1 MKKLIMALVIVCL
14 VGCEKSTKEI
24 SGSFN
29 FPEELKDC
37 KMYSLSNGGS
47 SVIVARCPLS
57 STTTTYNCGKIT
69 CSSMTVEVDTVGF
82 GEYERLKKKFNK

>member
-14 VGCEKSTKEI
+14 IGCGKSTEEI

-37 KMYSLSNGGS
+37 KMYILSNGIKY
-47 SVIVARCPLS
+47 VIIVRCPQS
-57 STTTTYNCGKIT
+57 STSTTYNCGKTT

>member
-1 MKKLIMALVIVCL
+1 MKKLIMALVVVCL

-24 SGSFN
+24 SGAFN
-29 FPEELKDC
+29 MPEELKDC
-37 KMYSLSNGGS
+37 KMYGLSNGVKN
-47 SVIVARCPLS
+47 VIIVRCPQSLTS
-57 STTTTYNCGKIT
+57 TTYNCGKTT